1 MEEERKILSEN
12 MKTTGR
18 FNYRIVLQMKGQYLI
33 ENNLV
38 EIWANARG
46 IDKKKITH
54 SWSDYIT
61 LYTAETLG
69 LLDYLKEENDSPLQE
84 TKEISPPRKRGT
96 NGGRKKGL
104 SREAKKKAAAA
115 AKLYTSSEVMP
126 ISEIMEA
133 LSIGSKATL
142 YRYLRYAGVEINSID
157 NQKLINQNNG

>member
-84 TKEISPPRKRGT
+84 AGNQWRKEKGT
-96 NGGRKKGL
+96 LQGRQEK
-104 SREAKKKAAAA
+104 SC
-115 AKLYTSSEVMP
+115 
-126 ISEIMEA
+126 
-133 LSIGSKATL
+133 GSC
-142 YRYLRYAGVEINSID
+142 
-157 NQKLINQNNG
+157 